1 MEAFK
6 ALDPSGSGHA
16 DLDLVRSTL
25 GKLPGV
31 GEVGRWGGS

>member
-1 MEAFK
+1 MEAFR

-16 DLDLVRSTL
+16 DLDVVRSIL

-31 GEVGRWGGS
+31 EEVRRWGGS

>member
-16 DLDLVRSTL
+16 DLDLVRSIL